1 MCVCSVSVRCGEDVC
16 AWSNTLADV
25 VRSMLQKR
33 WAGTLASACW
43 ADHDT
48 NERLCECRTACTRVH
63 EKSFEC
69 YGVRCSLERGSR
81 VDSRTGPFKLIHRVV
96 EVTVARGFL
105 FACGACC
112 HDFIRD
118 HCDAAP
124 PMDHKCHI
132 TNPCAAGTIA
142 DHRIARPCKSKACDQ
157 QVGCADHTLE
167 AESALRRKKS
177 V

>member
-1 MCVCSVSVRCGEDVC
+1 VC

-132 TNPCAAGTIA
+132 TNHPLRRRH
-142 DHRIARPCKSKACDQ
+142 HRGPPDCKALQIKGGACDQ
-157 QVGCADHTLE
+157 QVGCADRTLE
-167 AESALRRKKS
+167 AMS
-177 V
+177 